1 MRICIQGERKHKIS
15 ILPIFDQGYNF
26 KQNKLMILYM
36 SNNSFKYKQKNNNKE
51 EIEQRHVEGELN
63 TALPVFQGIP

>member
-1 MRICIQGERKHKIS
+1 
-15 ILPIFDQGYNF
+15 
-26 KQNKLMILYM
+26 MILYM